1 MKTKKE
7 LIIEELEYCTDSKLE
22 LIYDL
27 LNLPY
32 HCDKHELIKFS
43 KSEVKNYDTATPIDY
58 YRRVEEIY
66 PEFSEGNMIYDYTTF
81 SFGSFVNINNLVV
94 KRILNSLNI

>member
-7 LIIEELEYCTDSKLE
+7 LIIDHLEYCEESKLE

-27 LNLPY
+27 LNLPQY
-32 HCDKHELIKFS
+32 CNKHDLIKFS
-43 KSEVKNYDTATPIDY
+43 KAELKTYDTATPIDY

-66 PEFSEGNMIYDYTTF
+66 PEFTEGNMIYDYTIFTF
-81 SFGSFVNINNLVV
+81 GAFVNINNLVV